1 MSRDFTPY
9 ESYQSSLVIDANL
22 DLFDKATTVINGK
35 AYPMITKHE
44 SKMRHKYPYLARANG
59 DILKALAKRKQI
71 NVIEYLDMNI
81 QKIVK
86 ENNVQDVDKIIEEWF
101 YGKLDKNFHYNT
113 QNNETLMNY
122 LNSIF
127 N

>member
-9 ESYQSSLVIDANL
+9 ESYQSSLVIDKNL

-35 AYPMITKHE
+35 AYPMISKHE
-44 SKMRHKYPYLARANG
+44 SKIRHKYPYIARANG
-59 DILKALAKRKQI
+59 DVLKALAKRKRI
-71 NVIEYLDMNI
+71 NVIEYLDINI
-81 QKIVK
+81 QRIVE
-86 ENNVQDVDKIIEEWF
+86 ENNAQDVDKTIEKWF

-113 QNNETLMNY
+113 RNNESLLDY
-122 LNSIF
+122 LNLKF